1 MGIKLKA
8 LAILSAL
15 IGAPILCFFLV
26 KYFGVYV
33 AYFLFATCIVLCY
46 LLLVKIL
53 EEKEEFEN
61 RFIK

>member
-1 MGIKLKA
+1 MAIKLKA

-15 IGAPILCFFLV
+15 IGAPIVCFLLV

-33 AYFLFATCIVLCY
+33 AYFLFAVSLVLCY
-46 LLLVKIL
+46 MALVKIL
-53 EEKEEFEN
+53 EEKEEFEK

>member
-1 MGIKLKA
+1 MAIKLKA

-15 IGAPILCFFLV
+15 IGAPIVCFLLV

-33 AYFLFATCIVLCY
+33 AYFLFAVSLVLCY
-46 LLLVKIL
+46 LFLVKIL
-53 EEKEEFEN
+53 EEKEEFEK

>member
-26 KYFGVYV
+26 KYFGGYV
-33 AYFLFATCIVLCY
+33 AYFLFAVSLVLCY
-46 LLLVKIL
+46 MALVKIL
-53 EEKEEFEN
+53 EIG
-61 RFIK
+61 RAHV

>member
-1 MGIKLKA
+1 MAIKLKA

-15 IGAPILCFFLV
+15 IGAPIVCFLLV

-33 AYFLFATCIVLCY
+33 AYFLFAVSLMLCY
-46 LLLVKIL
+46 LFLVKIL
-53 EEKEEFEN
+53 EEKEEFEK

>member
-1 MGIKLKA
+1 MTIKLKA

-15 IGAPILCFFLV
+15 IGAPFLCFFLV

-33 AYFLFATCIVLCY
+33 AYFLFAVSLVLCY
-46 LLLVKIL
+46 MALVKIL
-53 EEKEEFEN
+53 EEKEEFEK